1 MKTFLK
7 IQLKQ
12 NDMELAKFGNWSIT
26 MYKIEWLGDP
36 AIEFSIPIAGIV
48 ATGEHKNCILYQ
60 WLIEIAA
67 DTRFSHED
75 IYSLNTA
82 FFYALDVFSSEIDIP
97 GHALIAETL
106 REQQEILN
114 ERKRACMMPSAQIP
128 RDNSTWFGK
137 LYKL

>member
-1 MKTFLK
+1 
-7 IQLKQ
+7 
-12 NDMELAKFGNWSIT
+12 MELAKFGNWSVDV
-26 MYKIEWLGDP
+26 YKIEWQGDP
-36 AIEFSIPIAGIV
+36 QIEFSVSIPCIV

-67 DTRFSHED
+67 DTRFSPED

-82 FFYALDVFSSEIDIP
+82 FFYALDIFRSEIDIP

-106 REQQEILN
+106 KEQQEVLN
-114 ERKRACMMPSAQIP
+114 ERKNTHVMPAAKFP